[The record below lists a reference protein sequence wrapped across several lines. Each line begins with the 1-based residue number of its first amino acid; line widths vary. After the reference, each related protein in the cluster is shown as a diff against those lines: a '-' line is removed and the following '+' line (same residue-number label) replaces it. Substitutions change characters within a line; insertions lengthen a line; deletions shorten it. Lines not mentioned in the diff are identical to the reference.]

1 MDADLTKESNAGW
14 GAHAGP
20 LGPHISVSWEPARV
34 IADWTTLGCRPGQN
48 SPGPAS
54 EPVSTGVVCPPS
66 SGGCWGL
73 RRSAELATGLT
84 HEHSHRVSVFL
95 PPRSQGGPAHWTSAH
110 PQWLLHHQ
118 RAGQE
123 RCVCIW
129 AAPKVWEAED
139 QSGQGRGMCHPFS
152 HMTFLL
158 QDSTHYPR
166 SGALFGLQ
174 HAILKQIVAL
184 PQKTMHFSQVE
195 RKARLMRGLRGSGQS
210 SGHCSLLLPCRV
222 LSQGCSAQ
230 SGELCTPPP
239 HPLRSTA

>member
-1 MDADLTKESNAGW
+1 MSILIVF
-14 GAHAGP
+14 
-20 LGPHISVSWEPARV
+20 LF
-34 IADWTTLGCRPGQN
+34 
-48 SPGPAS
+48 
-54 EPVSTGVVCPPS
+54 
-66 SGGCWGL
+66 
-73 RRSAELATGLT
+73 
-84 HEHSHRVSVFL
+84 FL

-129 AAPKVWEAED
+129 AAPKVREAED
-139 QSGQGRGMCHPFS
+139 QSGQGRGMGHPFS

-184 PQKTMHFSQVE
+184 PQKTMHFRQVE
-195 RKARLMRGLRGSGQS
+195 RKVRLMPQGFGTELR
-210 SGHCSLLLPCRV
+210 SLLTAPSLPRSVPGLPCTV
-222 LSQGCSAQ
+222 W
-230 SGELCTPPP
+230 
-239 HPLRSTA
+239 